1 MTCCAVIDTNV
12 LVSALLSKR
21 DDTAT
26 VQVVEHLLS
35 GEIIPVFS
43 EEILAEYRDVLMRPK
58 FGFDRGTS
66 DYLLSAVEQFGILLS
81 PSTAEVVLS
90 DMKDLPFYEVA
101 LEIRD
106 DSGYLV
112 TGNLKHF
119 PKEDFIVTPREMIE
133 ILNS

>member
-58 FGFDRGTS
+58 FGFDRGTI